1 MYEFVS
7 ADTSV
12 IVTNVLVIIILCLFV
27 VIVGCA
33 LLLILQFI
41 LGTCS
46 CLFSIIC
53 KPTILV
59 YNKFKNE
66 SLLNEQEELLS
77 ASV

>member
-1 MYEFVS
+1 MYELVS

-12 IVTNVLVIIILCLFV
+12 VVANVLAIIILCLVV

-41 LGTCS
+41 LGTCG
-46 CLFSIIC
+46 CLFSVIC

-66 SLLNEQEELLS
+66 SLLNEQEELL
-77 ASV
+77 V

>member
-1 MYEFVS
+1 MYELVS

-12 IVTNVLVIIILCLFV
+12 VIANVLVVIILCLVV

-41 LGTCS
+41 LGTCG

-59 YNKFKNE
+59 YNKFRNE
-66 SLLNEQEELLS
+66 SLLNEQEELLI
-77 ASV
+77 